1 LKCGL
6 GWQKKERREKLVI
19 VTRGRRDRNL
29 FCKGVL
35 SSYDVIGLAV
45 VLVYELLV

>member
-29 FCKGVL
+29 LL